1 MSLGVVG
8 RKCGMTQVFTSQGEA
23 VAVTVIEVKD
33 NRIAQIKTN
42 ENDGYNAI
50 QVAAGKQRKANR
62 TTKQLAGHYV
72 KANIEARETLHEFR
86 VDEIGSYEVGASID
100 VTTFKEEQLVD
111 VTGTTRGK
119 GFAGTVKRHNFR
131 TQDFSH
137 GNSRAH
143 RVPGS
148 IGQNQSPGKVF
159 KGKKM
164 SGHMGNVQR
173 TIQNLRIVKI
183 DTERNLILVKGAIP
197 GAPGTNVVVLPAVK
211 AKEEN

>member
-8 RKCGMTQVFTSQGEA
+8 RKCGMTQVFTEQGEA
-23 VAVTVIEVKD
+23 IAVTVIEVLP
-33 NRIAQIKTN
+33 NRVTQIKTN

-50 QVAAGKQRKANR
+50 QVAAGKLKKANR

-72 KANIEARETLHEFR
+72 KANVEARQTLHEFR
-86 VDEIGSYEVGASID
+86 VEELGSYEIGATID
-100 VTTFKEEQLVD
+100 VTTFKEEQTVD
-111 VTGTTRGK
+111 VLGTTRGK

-164 SGHMGNVQR
+164 SGQMGNVQR
-173 TIQNLRIVKI
+173 TIQNLRVIRV
-183 DTERNLILVKGAIP
+183 DVERNLLLVKGAIP
-197 GAPGTNVVVLPAVK
+197 GAPGTTVVVLPAVK